1 MRHWQCVCAL
11 TISAALS
18 GCATVTLPD
27 IEPYFDAYALHQVG
41 SLGVRS
47 LSAEP
52 EVRFEEAGAVLD
64 DDAFRALEVFVESA
78 YAQQRQLELANEEI
92 EALQREVNFLIL
104 AGRFTEDHVQVAQK
118 MYVNEARAC
127 QISRFA
133 MYGLAGG
140 LLVLLGVGL

>member
-1 MRHWQCVCAL
+1 
-11 TISAALS
+11 
-18 GCATVTLPD
+18 
-27 IEPYFDAYALHQVG
+27 
-41 SLGVRS
+41 
-47 LSAEP
+47 
-52 EVRFEEAGAVLD
+52 VLD

-104 AGRFTEDHVQVAQK
+104 AGRFTEDRVQVAQK